1 MAAVTARYARALAD
15 VVFEQKLDAQKVVGE
30 VGAIESAMTESPDLR
45 HTWDNPAVQ
54 MPVKVKV
61 LDAIIAA
68 VGAGRITRNFIA
80 LLIERRRIRSMKEI
94 RAQFEAEVN
103 DRLGIADA
111 DVTSVRNLGDDERRG
126 LEAQVA
132 KITGKK
138 IRATYSTDK
147 SVLGGS
153 VVKVGSTVYD
163 GSVRGQLQ
171 RLKQQL
177 IEA

>member
-1 MAAVTARYARALAD
+1 MAAVTARYARAFAD
-15 VVFEQKLDAQKVVGE
+15 VVFEQKLDAQKTVSE
-30 VGAIESAMTESPDLR
+30 VRAIEAALTESPALR
-45 HTWDNPAVQ
+45 HTWDNPAVNN
-54 MPVKVKV
+54 PAKFKV

-68 VGAGRITRNFIA
+68 IGGSRITRNFIA
-80 LLIERRRIRSMKEI
+80 LLIERRRIRALSEI
-94 RAQFEAEVN
+94 RAQFEADINE
-103 DRLGIADA
+103 RMGIADA
-111 DVTSVRNLGDDERRG
+111 DVTSARSLGDDEKHA

-138 IRATYSTDK
+138 IRASYSTDK

-163 GSVRGQLQ
+163 GSVRGQLE

-177 IEA
+177 VEA

>member
-1 MAAVTARYARALAD
+1 MAAVTARYARAFAD
-15 VVFEQKLDAQKVVGE
+15 VVFEQKLDAQKVEGE
-30 VGAIESAMTESPDLR
+30 VRAIETALNESPALR
-45 HTWDNPAVQ
+45 HTWDNPAV
-54 MPVKVKV
+54 PNPTKFKV
-61 LDAIIAA
+61 LDAVIKVIAGQR
-68 VGAGRITRNFIA
+68 VTRNFIA
-80 LLIERRRIRSMKEI
+80 LLIERRRIRNLKEV
-94 RAQFEAEVN
+94 REQFEAEVN
-103 DRLGIADA
+103 ERMGIADA
-111 DVTSVRNLGDDERRG
+111 AVTSVRTLADDEKRA

-138 IRATYSTDK
+138 IRASYSTDK

-163 GSVRGQLQ
+163 GSVRGQLE

>member
-1 MAAVTARYARALAD
+1 MAAVTARYSRALAD
-15 VVFEQKLDAQKVVGE
+15 VVFEQKLDAQKVVAE
-30 VGAIESAMTESPDLR
+30 VRVIEAALTESPALR

>member
-1 MAAVTARYARALAD
+1 MAAVTARYARAFAD
-15 VVFEQKLDAQKVVGE
+15 VVFEQKLDAQKSVTE
-30 VGAIESAMTESPDLR
+30 VRAIEAALAESPALR
-45 HTWDNPAVQ
+45 HTWDNPAVNN
-54 MPVKVKV
+54 PAKFKV

-68 VGAGRITRNFIA
+68 IGGSRITRNFIA
-80 LLIERRRIRSMKEI
+80 LLIERRRIRALSEI

-103 DRLGIADA
+103 ERTGIADA
-111 DVTSVRNLGDDERRG
+111 NVTSARSLGDDEKRA
-126 LEAQVA
+126 LESQVA

-138 IRATYSTDK
+138 IRASYATDK
-147 SVLGGS
+147 AVLGGS

-163 GSVRGQLQ
+163 GSVRGQLE

>member
-1 MAAVTARYARALAD
+1 MRV
-15 VVFEQKLDAQKVVGE
+15 
-30 VGAIESAMTESPDLR
+30 
-45 HTWDNPAVQ
+45 
-54 MPVKVKV
+54 
-61 LDAIIAA
+61 
-68 VGAGRITRNFIA
+68 
-80 LLIERRRIRSMKEI
+80 
-94 RAQFEAEVN
+94 QFEAEVN
-103 DRLGIADA
+103 ERMGIADA
-111 DVTSVRNLGDDERRG
+111 AVTSVRTLADDEKRA

-138 IRATYSTDK
+138 IRASYSTDK

-163 GSVRGQLQ
+163 GSVRGQLE